1 MNIAIPLNRVRRIGF
16 SGISEANQATIVFGL
31 CMFATG
37 ASGYV
42 CEVLLSTVSSYVLG
56 NTIIQFSIVM
66 GLMMIFM
73 GISQWAQVLIGKEGL
88 VEKFIMVEL
97 FLSLLCGFTPL
108 IVYGA
113 FAYADTHFEFVQR
126 SLACLIGFLI
136 GFEIPI
142 VLRINEKYAGSLP
155 TNISRTTTWDYIGV
169 AFGLALWIFLLK
181 RGVLITE
188 ISFIAGAI
196 NLTVALLAL
205 MFFNRYKLLK
215 NQKLWVLLTILTS
228 ACLVYGYLHNRDW
241 SALMKQRLYEDKIV
255 IDEQTVYQNIVVTHR
270 KIGNSHDY
278 RLFSNGQL
286 QLSSIDEE
294 RYHEPLVHPI
304 MALVPGDK
312 KRVMI
317 LGGGDGL
324 ALAEVLKYKSLE
336 SVTLVE
342 LDPMMIKLFRDN
354 PILSEMNNHAF
365 SDPRVRI
372 LETGAITPG
381 ETTPIFQETDKQN
394 SRGDHVVERTAYVRI
409 MNIDADKYIEKVK
422 GKWDVIIIDFPD
434 PGSVELARLYSQE
447 FYLKLKRVLSE
458 NGMFVIQA
466 TSPYHAKNTFLGI
479 NRTIKSAGFNALPY
493 RNNVPS
499 FGDWGWILA
508 WKDRI
513 PVDFVKDRIA
523 EMKFR
528 VETDYLTA
536 KQARLFFDNWGKGE
550 LDSEDN
556 WINTHMS
563 SHLVW
568 AYLDDDWKID

>member
-1 MNIAIPLNRVRRIGF
+1 MNIAIPLSRTRRIGF

-56 NTIIQFSIVM
+56 STIVQFSIVV
-66 GLMMIFM
+66 GLMMISM
-73 GISQWAQVLIGKEGL
+73 GISQCAQVLIGKESL

-113 FAYADTHFEFVQR
+113 FAYADTHFEFVQH

-169 AFGLALWIFLLK
+169 AFGLVLWIYLLK
-181 RGVLITE
+181 KGVLITE

-205 MFFNRYKLLK
+205 MFFSRYKLLK
-215 NQKLWVLLTILTS
+215 NQRLWILLTILTS
-228 ACLVYGYLHNRDW
+228 ACLLYGYLHNRNW
-241 SALMKQRLYEDKIV
+241 STLMKQRLYEDKIV

-270 KIGNSHDY
+270 KIGDLHDY
-278 RLFSNGQL
+278 RLYSNGQL
-286 QLSSIDEE
+286 QFSSIDEE

-304 MALVPGDK
+304 MSLVYGIN
-312 KRVMI
+312 KRVLI

-324 ALAEVLKYKSLE
+324 ALAEVLKYRNLK

-354 PILSEMNNHAF
+354 PILSEINNHAF

-372 LETGAITPG
+372 LKTGAITPG
-381 ETTPIFQETDKQN
+381 DATPVFQETDKQN
-394 SRGDHVVERTAYVRI
+394 RKGHRVVERTSYVRI

-422 GKWDVIIIDFPD
+422 GKWDVVIIDFPD
-434 PGSVELARLYSQE
+434 PGSVDLAKLYSQE
-447 FYLKLKRVLSE
+447 FYLKLKRILSE

-479 NRTIKSAGFNALPY
+479 NRTIRSAGFNTLPY

-513 PVDFVKDRIA
+513 PVEFVKKKIS
-523 EMKFR
+523 EMKFE

-550 LDSEDN
+550 LDSKDK
-556 WINTHMS
+556 WINTQMS
-563 SHLVW
+563 ARLLW